1 MIEQNVRNITENVDY
16 CCRKAGR
23 KSSEITIIAVSKNFG
38 IKEIEEARSASLTN
52 FGENKAQDLDY
63 KFGVLG
69 SLVKWHFI
77 GHLQANK
84 VKLAVKSAEVIH
96 SVDSVKLADEINKKA
111 ADSGKI
117 QNILLEIK
125 TSDEV
130 SKFGLTEESEIIKLA
145 EHCAVS
151 SNLKLLGLMTIAP
164 FTDDIQLIRKSFSGL
179 RILKEKLNG
188 RGFSLTEL
196 SMGMTN
202 DYEIAIEEGSTM
214 LRIGTAIFGERN
226 YN

>member
-1 MIEQNVRNITENVDY
+1 MIEQNVRNIIENVDY

-23 KSSEITIIAVSKNFG
+23 KSSDITIIAVSKNFG
-38 IKEIEEARSASLTN
+38 IKEIEEAHRASLTN

-164 FTDDIQLIRKSFSGL
+164 FTDDTILIRKSFAEL
-179 RILKEKLNG
+179 RILKDKLNG
-188 RGFSLTEL
+188 RGFPLTEL
-196 SMGMTN
+196 SMGMTH